1 MNWIVWII
9 IGCEIGFWVFVT
21 LGLFTRY
28 ILNKKN
34 IGLFFLAMTPFVDLV
49 LLIVTAIDLYNGATA
64 TIAHALAAI
73 YIGISVGFG
82 KSMINW
88 ADERFQYYVTKTG
101 PKPVKHYGRTYAK
114 NYFRGWTRHLISFII
129 GGSLIGIVY
138 FLIKDSERT
147 MAFIQVLRGWTLVLT
162 IDFIISISYFIF
174 PRKQK
179 SESL

>member
-9 IGCEIGFWVFVT
+9 IGCEIGFWVFVI

-28 ILNKKN
+28 VFNKKN
-34 IGLFFLAMTPFVDLV
+34 LGLFFLAMTPIIDLV
-49 LLIVTAIDLYNGATA
+49 LLTATALDLYNGATA

-82 KSMINW
+82 KIMINW

-101 PKPVKHYGRTYAK
+101 AKPVKLYGLAYAK
-114 NYFRGWTRHLISFII
+114 NYFKGWTRHLISYVI
-129 GGSLIGIVY
+129 GASLIGLVY
-138 FLIKDSERT
+138 LIIKDSDRT
-147 MAFIQVLRGWTLVLT
+147 AAFMQVLSGWTLVLA

-179 SESL
+179 SELF